1 MRNTNVLIFSQI
13 YYDDSSLDNLI
24 RNKKIVQPR
33 SNTIIIYDETSTHL
47 KSFNLE
53 YTGMFIYIDKGVML
67 AIFIDTPMQSEWGW

>member
-1 MRNTNVLIFSQI
+1 MCGQNVNLRTKFWNARNTNVLIFSQI

-53 YTGMFIYIDKGVML
+53 YTGMFIYIDKGVM
-67 AIFIDTPMQSEWGW
+67 